1 MKKYMPDFTKQDYA
15 LIIEALERR
24 QYSYMTGD
32 KMFREYESLV
42 NEMRRRSL
50 SAVPWSTV

>member
-24 QYSYMTGD
+24 QYSYMTVD
-32 KMFREYESLV
+32 KMFKEYESLV

>member
-1 MKKYMPDFTKQDYA
+1 MPDFTKQDYA

-32 KMFREYESLV
+32 KMFKEYESLV
-42 NEMRRRSL
+42 NDCLLYTSDAADE
-50 SAVPWSTV
+50 

>member
-1 MKKYMPDFTKQDYA
+1 MKRYMPDFTKQDYD

-24 QYSYMTGD
+24 QYSYITGD
-32 KMFREYESLV
+32 KMFKEYQSLA

-50 SAVPWSTV
+50 SAMLWSTI

>member
-15 LIIEALERR
+15 LIIEALEWR

-32 KMFREYESLV
+32 KMFKEYESLA